1 MKWALV
7 CGVLLAGIWLVTSA
21 LPVMADGDSVGIT
34 ATMPLSV
41 YSVSSSAIG
50 ATSATITWTT
60 NGNASSQVFY
70 DTVSHTNLT
79 DYAFQ
84 TAIDN
89 TLVLTHSQSLGS
101 LNASTTYYFRVVS
114 TATVSGSAV
123 QSVSNEGTF
132 TTLAALNIS
141 AVTAGSI
148 TSSTATITWTT
159 NNPADSQVFYDTASH
174 GSSNDYAYSTP
185 VNNSTV
191 LNHNQNL
198 STLTVNT
205 TYYYRV
211 RSTATISGNNF
222 VTVSAEYTFKTT
234 AASGGGGGGGGGIGG
249 GGGGSTGTAGVT
261 IVTPYVDS
269 HGVFSQNIN
278 AWSDDTNAVMN
289 IPTGTTALTAAGAP
303 ITQISFI
310 HDATPP
316 AFAAGAG
323 MIDQAYDITPNGI
336 TFSPAVT
343 LKFTYYNLPAGM
355 DPGSLQICY
364 YDTTKNAWVIV
375 PSTVDT
381 TTNTISAQISHL
393 TVYAITYGVKPV
405 TAAPATTTT
414 ATVATTTAVIPI
426 ITTTTTTVATAT
438 TTSTPIT
445 STTTTTTTTTTA
457 TPPSAIFNVKNLT
470 VSPAEVKSGQQIS
483 VTVIVQN
490 SGSVP
495 GVCTVELKIDN
506 LAADSKIV
514 NLAAQTQDT
523 INFTVSNAEI
533 GAHTIDINGLEGKFT
548 VVPAQTATTQTPV
561 KKSYLPIII
570 PFGIGLF
577 ILALLTTIIIGL
589 RRNP

>member
-174 GSSNDYAYSTP
+174 GSSNDYADSTP

-222 VTVSAEYTFKTT
+222 VTVSAEYTFK
-234 AASGGGGGGGGGIGG
+234 
-249 GGGGSTGTAGVT
+249 
-261 IVTPYVDS
+261 
-269 HGVFSQNIN
+269 
-278 AWSDDTNAVMN
+278 
-289 IPTGTTALTAAGAP
+289 
-303 ITQISFI
+303 
-310 HDATPP
+310 
-316 AFAAGAG
+316 
-323 MIDQAYDITPNGI
+323 
-336 TFSPAVT
+336 
-343 LKFTYYNLPAGM
+343 
-355 DPGSLQICY
+355 
-364 YDTTKNAWVIV
+364 
-375 PSTVDT
+375 
-381 TTNTISAQISHL
+381 
-393 TVYAITYGVKPV
+393 
-405 TAAPATTTT
+405 
-414 ATVATTTAVIPI
+414 
-426 ITTTTTTVATAT
+426 
-438 TTSTPIT
+438 
-445 STTTTTTTTTTA
+445 
-457 TPPSAIFNVKNLT
+457 
-470 VSPAEVKSGQQIS
+470 
-483 VTVIVQN
+483 
-490 SGSVP
+490 
-495 GVCTVELKIDN
+495 
-506 LAADSKIV
+506 
-514 NLAAQTQDT
+514 
-523 INFTVSNAEI
+523 
-533 GAHTIDINGLEGKFT
+533 
-548 VVPAQTATTQTPV
+548 
-561 KKSYLPIII
+561 
-570 PFGIGLF
+570 
-577 ILALLTTIIIGL
+577 
-589 RRNP
+589 

>member
-1 MKWALV
+1 
-7 CGVLLAGIWLVTSA
+7 
-21 LPVMADGDSVGIT
+21 
-34 ATMPLSV
+34 
-41 YSVSSSAIG
+41 
-50 ATSATITWTT
+50 
-60 NGNASSQVFY
+60 
-70 DTVSHTNLT
+70 
-79 DYAFQ
+79 
-84 TAIDN
+84 
-89 TLVLTHSQSLGS
+89 
-101 LNASTTYYFRVVS
+101 
-114 TATVSGSAV
+114 
-123 QSVSNEGTF
+123 
-132 TTLAALNIS
+132 
-141 AVTAGSI
+141 
-148 TSSTATITWTT
+148 
-159 NNPADSQVFYDTASH
+159 
-174 GSSNDYAYSTP
+174 
-185 VNNSTV
+185 
-191 LNHNQNL
+191 
-198 STLTVNT
+198 
-205 TYYYRV
+205 
-211 RSTATISGNNF
+211 
-222 VTVSAEYTFKTT
+222 
-234 AASGGGGGGGGGIGG
+234 
-249 GGGGSTGTAGVT
+249 
-261 IVTPYVDS
+261 
-269 HGVFSQNIN
+269 
-278 AWSDDTNAVMN
+278 
-289 IPTGTTALTAAGAP
+289 
-303 ITQISFI
+303 
-310 HDATPP
+310 
-316 AFAAGAG
+316 
-323 MIDQAYDITPNGI
+323 
-336 TFSPAVT
+336 
-343 LKFTYYNLPAGM
+343 M
-355 DPGSLQICY
+355 DPSGLQICY

-414 ATVATTTAVIPI
+414 ATVETTTAVIPI

-445 STTTTTTTTTTA
+445 STTTTTTTTA

-561 KKSYLPIII
+561 KKNYLPIII